1 METKVLQYGYEKI
14 PDTTKN
20 WILNNEIEKK
30 IKTTKWVVTEKIHGA
45 NLCIIYD
52 ILEENILFSKR
63 REIIKDNESFFGHE
77 NLQIDINILKI
88 IFSFV
93 STKISNQNWNQLLLY
108 GEICGGVYPHPN
120 VEINN
125 NVKLIQTGIYYSPN
139 IEFISFDIALI
150 NNKKEKIYIDYEIS
164 IEAFKLTRLLYAK
177 ELFIG
182 NFEDAI
188 NYKIKFQSTIPNLF
202 NLPEIKDNIA
212 EGIII
217 KPLKNIIID
226 TKKGKNRA
234 IIKRKID
241 EFNESDYNKAEK
253 WIESINNHE
262 KNNNINILLYEINA
276 LVTYNR
282 LNNAISKIGIPTKT
296 NINKISKILL
306 EEIKND
312 VKINIEDY
320 HKELWEKLSS
330 NQKKDIDQEILKL
343 CKQEII
349 NYYKNHILI

>member
-1 METKVLQYGYEKI
+1 MEQKVLQYGYEKI

-20 WILNNEIEKK
+20 WILNNVIEKK
-30 IKTTKWVVTEKIHGA
+30 IKSTKWVVTEKIHGA

-63 REIIKDNESFFGHE
+63 REIIKNDESFFGHE
-77 NLQIDINILKI
+77 QLQIDINMLKI
-88 IFSFV
+88 IFLLV
-93 STKISNQNWNQLLLY
+93 SKKIPKQNWKQLLLY
-108 GEICGGVYPHPN
+108 GELCGGFYPHKN
-120 VEINN
+120 VEINKK
-125 NVKLIQTGIYYSPN
+125 VQSIQTGVYYSPN
-139 IEFISFDIALI
+139 IEFIAFDIALI
-150 NNKKEKIYIDYEIS
+150 NDKKEKIYIDYEIS
-164 IEAFKLTRLLYAK
+164 IEAFKSTKLLYAK

-182 NFEDAI
+182 KFEYAI
-188 NYKIKFQSTIPNLF
+188 NHEIKFQSTIPKLL
-202 NLPEIKDNIA
+202 NLPEIKNNIA

-217 KPLKNIIID
+217 KPLKNIIVD

-241 EFNESDYNKAEK
+241 EFKESDYNKAEK
-253 WIESINNHE
+253 WIESINNND
-262 KNNNINILLYEINA
+262 KINNINILLYEINA

-312 VKINIEDY
+312 VKFNIEDY
-320 HKELWEKLSS
+320 HKELWNKLSS
-330 NQKKDIDQEILKL
+330 NQKKYIDKEILKL

-349 NYYKNHILI
+349 NYYKNHNLV

>member
-1 METKVLQYGYEKI
+1 METKALQYGYEKI

-30 IKTTKWVVTEKIHGA
+30 IKATKWIVTEKIHGA

-52 ILEENILFSKR
+52 ILKENILFSKR
-63 REIIKDNESFFGHE
+63 KEILKDNESFFGHE
-77 NLQIDINILKI
+77 NLQIDINMLKI

-93 STKISNQNWNQLLLY
+93 STKISNSNWKQLLLY
-108 GEICGGVYPHPN
+108 GEICGGLYPHSN
-120 VEINN
+120 VKINN
-125 NVKLIQTGIYYSPN
+125 NVKCVQTGIYYSPN
-139 IEFISFDIALI
+139 IEFIAFDIALV
-150 NNKKEKIYIDYEIS
+150 NYKKEKIYIDYEIS
-164 IEAFKLTRLLYAK
+164 IEAFKLARLLYAK

-182 NFEDAI
+182 KFEDAI
-188 NYKIKFQSTIPNLF
+188 NYEIKFQSTIPKIF
-202 NLPEIKDNIA
+202 NLPEIKNNIA

-241 EFNESDYNKAEK
+241 KFKESDYNKAEK
-253 WIESINNHE
+253 WTYSINNYD
-262 KNNNINILLYEINA
+262 KNNNINIILYEVNA

-296 NINKISKILL
+296 NINEISKILL

-312 VKINIEDY
+312 VKINIED
-320 HKELWEKLSS
+320 HQLWNKLSL
-330 NQKKDIDQEILKL
+330 NQKKNIDQEILIL

-349 NYYKNHILI
+349 NYYKNHNLI